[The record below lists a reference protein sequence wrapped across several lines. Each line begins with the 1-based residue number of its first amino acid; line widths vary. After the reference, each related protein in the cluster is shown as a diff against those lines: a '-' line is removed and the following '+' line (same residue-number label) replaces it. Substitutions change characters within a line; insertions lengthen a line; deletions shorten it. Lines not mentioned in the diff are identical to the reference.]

1 MGDRSNM
8 TYFIGTKTEEESDR
22 SRLKKDIILN
32 ATPKQIDNYI
42 ENNITDLES
51 AKQVLKLIAKI
62 AILRP
67 QDEP

>member
-1 MGDRSNM
+1 M
-8 TYFIGTKTEEESDR
+8 TYFVGTKTEEESDK
-22 SRLKKDIILN
+22 SILKRDIILN

-42 ENNITDLES
+42 ENNVTDLQS

>member
-1 MGDRSNM
+1 M
-8 TYFIGTKTEEESDR
+8 TIFIGTKTEEDSDK
-22 SRLKKDIILN
+22 SRLRKDAILN

-42 ENNITDLES
+42 ENNVTDLAS

-67 QDEP
+67 QDDQ